1 VRQIPPE
8 LNLQTD
14 QGETVK
20 LKTLKGKGRP
30 LFYPKDDTIL
40 SEGRHGWM
48 HGRAKDFSR
57 LRI

>member
-30 LFYPKDDTIL
+30 LFYPKDDTAGCTA
-40 SEGRHGWM
+40 E
-48 HGRAKDFSR
+48 AKDFSR